1 MKDLTKSTILVYD
14 SSSQLW
20 INDIERIETLV
31 GFAVKN
37 LYPGFLEDLRNGVPP
52 IALLENIQ
60 KHFKENE
67 IFDARSFKYGVLVA
81 ILMTAMY
88 QYSLEQ
94 VDRLVV

>member
-1 MKDLTKSTILVYD
+1 LTKNTILVYD
-14 SSSQLW
+14 SISQIW

-37 LYPGFLEDLRNGVPP
+37 LFPGFLEDLRNGVQP
-52 IALLENIQ
+52 IVLLETIQ

-88 QYSLEQ
+88 QHSLEQ
-94 VDRLVV
+94 VDQLVV